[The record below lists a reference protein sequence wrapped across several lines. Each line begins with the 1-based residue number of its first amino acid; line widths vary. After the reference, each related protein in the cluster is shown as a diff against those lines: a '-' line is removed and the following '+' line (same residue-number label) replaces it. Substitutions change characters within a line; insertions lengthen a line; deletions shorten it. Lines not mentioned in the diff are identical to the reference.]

1 MKTDEAIKT
10 DIFKHIKGSALASA
24 ITGKVSKRKRPH
36 NSKKE
41 DILISIL
48 ANENRQ
54 VQVATVNVNI
64 YVADITVDNQPEEDT
79 VRVEELSQMAVTL
92 FDVFWG
98 ADNSYRASL
107 LRQRVFEVEGTNEH
121 IISNQIEYKSL
132 NE

>member
-10 DIFKHIKGSALASA
+10 DIFKHIKGSELAQA

-36 NSKKE
+36 NSTKE

-48 ANENRQ
+48 ANVNGQ
-54 VQVATVNVNI
+54 IQTATVNVNI

-79 VRVEELSQMAVTL
+79 VRLEELGNMAATL
-92 FDVFWG
+92 FEVFAAPNG
-98 ADNSYRASL
+98 EYRATL
-107 LRQRVFEVEGTNEH
+107 LSQRVMEAEGTSEH
-121 IISNQIEYKSL
+121 IINNKIEIKYL

>member
-10 DIFKHIKGSALASA
+10 DIFKAIKGSALASA

-36 NSKKE
+36 NSKNE
-41 DILISIL
+41 DILISVL
-48 ANENRQ
+48 ANSNRQ

-79 VRVEELSQMAVTL
+79 VRIEELSQLAFSL
-92 FDVFWG
+92 FNVFWG
-98 ADNSYRASL
+98 PQNEYRCSL
-107 LRQRVFEVEGTNEH
+107 IEQRVYESEGSNEH
-121 IISNQIEYKSL
+121 IINNRIEYKHL

>member
-1 MKTDEAIKT
+1 MKTDEEIKT
-10 DIFKHIKGSALASA
+10 DIFKHIKGSELAST

-41 DILISIL
+41 DIIISVL

-64 YVADITVDNQPEEDT
+64 YVADITVDNQPEEDA
-79 VRVEELSQMAVTL
+79 VRIEELCKKAVSL
-92 FDVFWG
+92 FNVFWG

-107 LRQRVFEVEGTNEH
+107 LRQRVYEVEATSEH
-121 IISNQIEYKSL
+121 IINNQIEYKSL